1 MCPAGGQA
9 SHVTEEAGASGHKQ
23 KRLVSA
29 CVSSRDWQ
37 LERPDSG
44 ALTDKPCSAQT
55 HVLHQPRKNGIPP
68 DYGDW
73 VLKAHPQLW
82 GGACQHKCHTGSNG
96 VRIQKAERPHPLLSG
111 CQVHQTPLQG
121 CSDMCHAGAS
131 SWPQAC
137 PWRGVS
143 GKGLD
148 HPCLAAVPVEGHAT
162 LAHKTMEL
170 QRRPKES
177 CGVSLNPVP
186 FSKPP
191 TSGFPTAPPLG
202 RRHKAAETQLRRNW
216 HVAPSG
222 PRADQV
228 PMTYEPPSARV
239 SHANCLPRS
248 RTAGLKLCALRHVA
262 RVAWPGTGN
271 KTQCVRESTS
281 PSPVS

>member
-96 VRIQKAERPHPLLSG
+96 LRIPKAERPHPLRSG
-111 CQVHQTPLQG
+111 FQVLQTHLRVVVTCVTQVPQVGLKPIHGAESLAKAWTTHAWQRYLWKATRPLLTRRWNCNEGQR
-121 CSDMCHAGAS
+121 SPAESVSTPFLLANL
-131 SWPQAC
+131 PQA
-137 PWRGVS
+137 
-143 GKGLD
+143 
-148 HPCLAAVPVEGHAT
+148 
-162 LAHKTMEL
+162 
-170 QRRPKES
+170 
-177 CGVSLNPVP
+177 
-186 FSKPP
+186 
-191 TSGFPTAPPLG
+191 G

-281 PSPVS
+281 PSPFS

>member
-1 MCPAGGQA
+1 MGSSVKPLFHTGCGSGTATPHCNRVLLEHNGTTSGVRTPPECKVPCGGQA

-73 VLKAHPQLW
+73 VLKAHPQPW

-121 CSDMCHAGAS
+121 CSDMRHAGAS

-143 GKGLD
+143 GKGLMLGSGTCGRPRD
-148 HPCLAAVPVEGHAT
+148 PCSQDDGAATKA
-162 LAHKTMEL
+162 K
-170 QRRPKES
+170 
-177 CGVSLNPVP
+177 GV
-186 FSKPP
+186 
-191 TSGFPTAPPLG
+191 
-202 RRHKAAETQLRRNW
+202 LR
-216 HVAPSG
+216 S
-222 PRADQV
+222 Q
-228 PMTYEPPSARV
+228 SQ
-239 SHANCLPRS
+239 PRS
-248 RTAGLKLCALRHVA
+248 F
-262 RVAWPGTGN
+262 
-271 KTQCVRESTS
+271 
-281 PSPVS
+281 